1 MNQEAEKQKDTE
13 NHIVD
18 KSSVGAVMCCGYWE
32 KFTGQELQTSDLVW
46 FQESGLAF
54 VDSSLT
60 TGEPDRFTS
69 IPENWSFGSSVMVN
83 QRKYDKYGSSHVKKD
98 GWVYRDKDW
107 VSDAVPA
114 KWDRILYVCK
124 VRKP

>member
-1 MNQEAEKQKDTE
+1 MKLE
-13 NHIVD
+13 NENIEQPLATQLNI
-18 KSSVGAVMCCGYWE
+18 GAVMPCGKWE
-32 KFTGQELQTSDLVW
+32 AFTGQELQTSDLVW
-46 FQESGLAF
+46 FQDSGLAF

-107 VSDAVPA
+107 VSDTIPA
-114 KWDRILYVCK
+114 KWDRITHVMRVCK
-124 VRKP
+124 P